1 MESAAT
7 QQPILEQC
15 NLYHQILKQL
25 PTPVMAVDKDFNIL
39 FMNEVGC
46 EFLGMSREEVE
57 GKHCYELLNS
67 EHCRTPQCRMN
78 RAIADSERITSR
90 NLLHRDGREIHIE
103 YTAAPLTNQKGEVIG
118 GVEFIVDIT
127 EKVRQEKRLLDQS
140 RAIQEMSTPAIK
152 LWQGV
157 LVLPVVGI
165 VDSHRAQQMM
175 EAILTKITETS
186 AKVIIMDI
194 QGVAAVD
201 TAVANH
207 LIKITKATK
216 LMGCQCIL
224 SGISSM
230 VAQTLVQLG
239 INLEN
244 IHTTS
249 TLQDALVDSFAI
261 LNYTVTKK

>member
-1 MESAAT
+1 MDSTET
-7 QQPILEQC
+7 QQPLLEQSE
-15 NLYHQILKQL
+15 LYHQILQQL
-25 PTPVMAVDKDFNIL
+25 PTPVMAVDKEFTIL
-39 FMNEVGC
+39 FMNQAGC
-46 EFLGMSREEVE
+46 EFLDMSKEEVE
-57 GKHCYELLNS
+57 GRHCYELMNS
-67 EHCRTPQCRMN
+67 EHCRTPQCRMG
-78 RAIADSERITSR
+78 RAIADAEKITAR
-90 NLLHRDGREIHIE
+90 NILHKDGREINIE
-103 YTAAPLTNQKGEVIG
+103 YTAVPLTDQNGEVFG
-118 GVEFIVDIT
+118 GLEFIVDIT
-127 EKVRQEKRLLDQS
+127 EKVRQEKRLLEQNK
-140 RAIQEMSTPAIK
+140 AIQEMSTPAIK

-157 LVLPVVGI
+157 LVLPVVGV
-165 VDSHRAQQMM
+165 VDSRRAQQMM
-175 EAILTKITETS
+175 EAILNKITETS

-230 VAQTLVQLG
+230 VAQTLVHLG
-239 INLEN
+239 INLDN

-249 TLQDALVDSFAI
+249 TLQDALVDSFSI